1 VVLQDTPTQSVP
13 VLADYR
19 VVRLI
24 GEGNHGRFYLAHPP
38 ARLGIDDEFVAVK
51 VFAGQCS
58 EDAYRRGTR
67 ELRAFAGVDSPY
79 LARVYDAVL
88 EDNFLYAM
96 EYFPLGSLAA
106 PARPLA
112 RDDVLRAVEHAARAV
127 HALHESGLAHGD
139 VKPGNVMLHEAGGK
153 LSDLGLARVFSAG
166 AALTGMAPET
176 SVEYL
181 DPSLLLGGP
190 PSRATDIWALGATLH
205 RALTGKGLYGE
216 LPEHQPLLAIRRVQ
230 TSRPALD
237 SSLTP
242 TESAL
247 VLACLAAPELR
258 PPTALDVADRI
269 AEIRGSTR

>member
-1 VVLQDTPTQSVP
+1 MVLQDTPVQAVP
-13 VLADYR
+13 VLADFR

-67 ELRAFAGVDSPY
+67 ELRAFAAVDSPY

-106 PARPLA
+106 PARPLTH
-112 RDDVLRAVEHAARAV
+112 DDVLRAVEHAARAV
-127 HALHESGLAHGD
+127 HALHEGGLAHGD
-139 VKPGNVMLHEAGGK
+139 VKPGNVMLHENGGK
-153 LSDLGLARVFSAG
+153 LSDLGLARVFTAG

-181 DPSLLLGGP
+181 DPSLLLGEP

-205 RALTGKGLYGE
+205 RALSGKGLYGE
-216 LPEHQPLLAIRRVQ
+216 LPERQPLLAIRRVQ
-230 TSRPALD
+230 TTPPTLD
-237 SSLTP
+237 PVLTAD
-242 TESAL
+242 EAAL
-247 VLACLAAPELR
+247 VLACLAAPGSR
-258 PPTALDVADRI
+258 PATALEVADRI
-269 AEIRGSTR
+269 AEIRAAAG

>member
-1 VVLQDTPTQSVP
+1 VVLQDTPGHTVP
-13 VLADYR
+13 ALADFR

-24 GEGNHGRFYLAHPP
+24 GEGNHGRFYLARPP
-38 ARLGIDDEFVAVK
+38 ARLGIADEYVAVK

-67 ELRAFAGVDSPY
+67 ELRAFAAVDSPY

-106 PARPLA
+106 PARPLT
-112 RDDVLRAVEHAARAV
+112 RGEVLRAVEHAARAV
-127 HALHESGLAHGD
+127 HALHEAGMAHGD
-139 VKPGNVMLHEAGGK
+139 VKPGNVMLHENGGK
-153 LSDLGLARVFSAG
+153 LSDLGLARVFTAG

-181 DPSLLLGGP
+181 DPSLLLGEP

-205 RALTGKGLYGE
+205 RALSGKGLYGE
-216 LPEHQPLLAIRRVQ
+216 LPERQPLLAIRRVQ
-230 TSRPALD
+230 TTPPTLD
-237 SSLTP
+237 PVLTAD
-242 TESAL
+242 EAAL
-247 VLACLAAPELR
+247 VHACLAAPGSR
-258 PPTALDVADRI
+258 PATALEVADRI
-269 AEIRGSTR
+269 AEIRAAAG